1 MDFAFISLSSSF
13 GIATRGCEDQAALV
27 RINECCITSSPLKI
41 AWGGHSWLPT
51 IGRLESVLHVFIQPV
66 VIRRLLTNSSPVLMR
81 VLLSAPMNR
90 GPTALRI
97 SGRRTRELARGGGC
111 PLQPLDGLARQR
123 RDRKR
128 MAIRSADGSARSVRA
143 INV

>member
-1 MDFAFISLSSSF
+1 
-13 GIATRGCEDQAALV
+13 V
-27 RINECCITSSPLKI
+27 RL
-41 AWGGHSWLPT
+41 
-51 IGRLESVLHVFIQPV
+51 
-66 VIRRLLTNSSPVLMR
+66 
-81 VLLSAPMNR
+81 
-90 GPTALRI
+90 TALRI

-143 INV
+143 IDPGSAAGCAADCPL